1 MISSLYLALTIISIT
16 GALVAVFI
24 VRSKQST
31 NTQLYREG
39 VRNENDGHY
48 LLALQNFEEALTE
61 NRKLK
66 LDTKFGVKISQR
78 IKVLRNFMGYEDSF
92 QIGRPSDISN
102 HFTYTMNK

>member
-1 MISSLYLALTIISIT
+1 MISSLYLPLMITSIT
-16 GALVAVFI
+16 GALVAVLI
-24 VRSKQST
+24 LIYKQIN
-31 NTQLYREG
+31 NTELYKEG

-48 LLALQNFEEALTE
+48 MLALQNFEEALNE

-78 IKVLRNFMGYEDSF
+78 IKVLRNFMGYENSF
-92 QIGRPSDISN
+92 QIGRPTDISN